1 MNNKET
7 GKLIR
12 SLRISKKLTQ
22 LQLAQI
28 LCVSD
33 KTVSKWE
40 RGLGMPDVSLISK
53 IADIFDT
60 TAERI
65 LNGNT
70 EKNKYNGANP
80 NRLQFLYCNNC
91 GNLVTTTARIEG
103 SCCGN
108 KMTILQ
114 KIKSDE
120 IINDV
125 EVVEYEYFVTINS
138 TMTKTDFVTFVAVK
152 SFDKYLVIRL
162 YPEQNPQIR
171 VPVVIKGEFFVA
183 KNNGEL
189 YCCDLNKTFFEKF
202 QKKG

>member
-7 GKLIR
+7 GKLIK

-22 LQLAQI
+22 LQLAQM

-65 LNGNT
+65 LNGKL

-80 NRLQFLYCNNC
+80 DRLQFFYCNNC
-91 GNLVTTTARIEG
+91 GNLVTTTAKIEG
-103 SCCGN
+103 SCCGS

-114 KIKSDE
+114 KIKSDD
-120 IINDV
+120 IIKDV
-125 EVVEYEYFVTINS
+125 EVVEDEYFVTLDS
-138 TMTKTDFVTFVAVK
+138 PMTKENFVTFVSVK

-162 YPEQNPQIR
+162 YPEQDTTVRFKYIPGATIYAYCN
-171 VPVVIKGEFFVA
+171 KHGLWS
-183 KNNGEL
+183 KNVE
-189 YCCDLNKTFFEKF
+189 
-202 QKKG
+202 

>member
-7 GKLIR
+7 GKLIK

-22 LQLAQI
+22 LQLAQM

-65 LNGNT
+65 LNGKL

-80 NRLQFLYCNNC
+80 DRLQFLYCNNC
-91 GNLVTTTARIEG
+91 GNLVTTTAKIEG
-103 SCCGN
+103 SCCGS

-114 KIKSDE
+114 KIKSDD
-120 IINDV
+120 IIKDV
-125 EVVEYEYFVTINS
+125 EVVEDEYFVTFDNP
-138 TMTKTDFVTFVAVK
+138 MTKENFVTFVSVK

-171 VPVVIKGEFFVA
+171 VPITIKGEFLVGE
-183 KNNGEL
+183 NNGKMYSCEL
-189 YCCDLNKTFFEKF
+189 DKIFLKKSEKST
-202 QKKG
+202 